1 MTLVEFECRDQRF
14 ALPLHC
20 VRRVVASA
28 KPDVLPGAPD
38 IVIGVLNVGGEI
50 VTLIDFGRR
59 IGGPA
64 TELNVAQCL
73 LIVDIGGFAVAF
85 VVDGVI
91 GISPREWEHLS
102 GVPARL
108 SGAKFVDAVVR
119 LDDGLSIIVNPEKF
133 LFEEER
139 VLLGD
144 ALEKMHHEEH

>member
-1 MTLVEFECRDQRF
+1 MTLVEFECREQRF

-20 VRRVVASA
+20 VRRVIANA
-28 KPDVLPGAPD
+28 KPDLLPGAPD
-38 IVIGVLNVGGEI
+38 IVLGVLNVAGEI
-50 VTLIDFGRR
+50 VTLIDFRRR

-64 TELNVAQCL
+64 TELNLAQRL

-91 GISPREWEHLS
+91 GISSREREHLH
-102 GVPARL
+102 GVPAPL
-108 SGAKFVDAVVR
+108 SGAEFVDAVIR

-133 LFEEER
+133 LFEEELA
-139 VLLGD
+139 LLGD